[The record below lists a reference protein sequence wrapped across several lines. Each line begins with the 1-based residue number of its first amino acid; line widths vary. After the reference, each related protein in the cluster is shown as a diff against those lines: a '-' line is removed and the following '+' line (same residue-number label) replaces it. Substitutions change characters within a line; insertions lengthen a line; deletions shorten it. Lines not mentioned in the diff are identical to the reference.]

1 MIAQLRKYTKI
12 IEFYTLKQ
20 VNFMVH
26 VYVYTHIIYH
36 ILMKLLKSDIVIW
49 SILTNA
55 LNNKI

>member
-36 ILMKLLKSDIVIW
+36 ILMKLLKSDIVI
-49 SILTNA
+49 
-55 LNNKI
+55 